1 MYYYYMFII
10 LIYIILQDYES
21 DFQECTDSE
30 SSEVSEETNNY
41 TNLSLDPIELHTTKQ
56 VLTFIL
62 L

>member
-1 MYYYYMFII
+1 MYYYIFVI

-41 TNLSLDPIELHTTKQ
+41 NLSLDPIELHTTKQ

>member
-1 MYYYYMFII
+1 MYYYMFII